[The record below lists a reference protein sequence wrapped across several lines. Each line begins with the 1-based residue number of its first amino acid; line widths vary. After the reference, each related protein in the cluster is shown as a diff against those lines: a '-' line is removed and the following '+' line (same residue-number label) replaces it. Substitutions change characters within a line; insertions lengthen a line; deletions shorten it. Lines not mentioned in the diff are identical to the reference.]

1 MKDISFYINEAKEA
15 KSMSDEQKID
25 KLFNIIENDIDIKNL
40 WAHDG
45 NLMIDE
51 ENFKSLETLFG
62 EKFKNIK
69 SNTKKNIKNNP
80 VILVCNHYPNKNK
93 NVYFVWKDGN
103 DIKYVKYFRAILKDT
118 PNKFEII
125 TSDNLSKWIEKEIGD
140 SKMYSYK
147 EAVGFNLPKDAFLNK
162 IEDWVK
168 EWNKIIDKDLNKYKP
183 TKDELEKERS
193 QHRVMK
199 NAADTINAANMRD
212 HYY

>member
-25 KLFNIIENDIDIKNL
+25 KLFKLIENDIDIKNL

-45 NLMIDE
+45 NLVINKD
-51 ENFKSLETLFG
+51 NFKSLETLFG

-80 VILVCNHYPNKNK
+80 VILSCNHYPNEKN

-103 DIKYVKYFRAILKDT
+103 DIKYVKYFSAILKDT

-147 EAVGFNLPKDAFLNK
+147 EAVGFNLPKEAFLDK

-168 EWNKIIDKDLNKYKP
+168 KWNKIIDKDLNPHKL
-183 TKDELEKERS
+183 TKDELERERS
-193 QHRVMK
+193 QHRAMK

>member
-15 KSMSDEQKID
+15 KSMSDDQKID
-25 KLFNIIENDIDIKNL
+25 KLFSLTENDVDIKNL

-45 NLMIDE
+45 NLVVNK

-62 EKFKNIK
+62 EKFNNIK

-80 VILVCNHYPNKNK
+80 VILICNHYPKENQ
-93 NVYFVWKDGN
+93 NVYFAWKDGN
-103 DIKYVKYFRAILKDT
+103 ETKCLDYLSFVLKDK

-147 EAVGFNLPKDAFLNK
+147 EAIGFNLPKEAFLKK
-162 IEDWVK
+162 IEDQVK
-168 EWNKIIDKDLNKYKP
+168 EWNKIIDKDLNPHKP

-193 QHRVMK
+193 QHRALK
-199 NAADTINAANMRD
+199 NASDTINAANMRD